1 MRKIIHI
8 DMDCFYAAV
17 EARDNPALRG
27 KPIAV
32 GGNANQRGVLCTASY
47 EARKFGVRSAMPTSR
62 ALRLCPDLIL
72 LPVNMPKYRE
82 ASDVIRSI
90 FHEFTPLVEPLSLD
104 EAYLDVSDCEE
115 FAGSATLIAAEIRR
129 RIQQQTQLTAS
140 AGISSNKFVAKVCSD
155 WNKPNGQTVITPDKI
170 DEFVRVLPVKKIFGV
185 GPVTAKK
192 LEDFGVTTC
201 EDLRPYTED
210 QLFQRFGNFG
220 ERLFQLCRGIDH
232 RPVKPN
238 RIRKTISVEQTFLN
252 DTADEAELVE
262 RLIKQT
268 AELQK
273 RYAKISESYQ
283 VAGINLKLK
292 WSDFQTATVSE
303 HGARDWKSPDLAEHF
318 IALFKRAGRLPGQ
331 PLPQA
336 LRLLG
341 VGFRLDTAD
350 AGRQQFDLFAG
361 E

>member
-1 MRKIIHI
+1 
-8 DMDCFYAAV
+8 MDCFYAAV

-72 LPVNMPKYRE
+72 LPVNMPKYKA
-82 ASDVIRSI
+82 ASQVIRGI
-90 FHEFTPLVEPLSLD
+90 FHDFTPLVEPLSLD
-104 EAYLDVSDCEE
+104 EAYLDVSSCEE
-115 FAGSATLIAAEIRR
+115 FGGSATLIAAEIRR
-129 RIQQQTQLTAS
+129 RIEQETQLTAS
-140 AGISSNKFVAKVCSD
+140 AGISVNKFVAKVCSD
-155 WNKPNGQTVITPDKI
+155 WNKPNGQTVITPDKV
-170 DEFVRVLPVKKIFGV
+170 DDFVIALPVKKIFGV

-201 EDLRPYTED
+201 ADLRPFTEE
-210 QLFQRFGNFG
+210 QLAQRFGSFG
-220 ERLFQLCRGIDH
+220 ERLYSLCRGIDN
-232 RPVKPN
+232 REVKPN
-238 RIRKTISVEQTFLN
+238 RIRKTISVEQTFVN
-252 DTADEAELVE
+252 DTSDEAELIQ
-262 RLIKQT
+262 RLTKQT
-268 AELQK
+268 AELQN
-273 RYAKISESYQ
+273 RYEKIADNYQ

-292 WSDFQTATVSE
+292 WADFQTATVSE

-318 IALFKRAGRLPGQ
+318 IALFNRAGRVPGQ

-350 AGRQQFDLFAG
+350 AGRQQFDLFG
-361 E
+361 

>member
-72 LPVNMPKYRE
+72 LPVNMPKYKE
-82 ASDVIRSI
+82 ASQQIRSI

-104 EAYLDVSDCEE
+104 EAYLDVSECEQ
-115 FAGSATLIAAEIRR
+115 FDGSATLVAAEIRR
-129 RIQQQTQLTAS
+129 RIFQETQLTAS
-140 AGISSNKFVAKVCSD
+140 AGISVNKFIAKVCSD
-155 WNKPNGQTVITPDKI
+155 WNKPNGQTTITPDKV
-170 DEFVRVLPVKKIFGV
+170 DDFVRELPVKKIFGV

-192 LEDFGVTTC
+192 LEDFGVTIC
-201 EDLRPYTED
+201 KDLRPYSEE
-210 QLFQRFGNFG
+210 QLIQRFGNFG
-220 ERLFQLCRGIDH
+220 ERLYSLCRGIDN
-232 RPVKPN
+232 RQVKPN
-238 RIRKTISVEQTFLN
+238 RIRKTISVEQTFIN
-252 DTADEAELVE
+252 DTSDEDELVE
-262 RLIKQT
+262 RLVKQT

-273 RYAKISESYQ
+273 RYEKIADNYQ

-292 WSDFQTATVSE
+292 WADFQTATVSE

-350 AGRQQFDLFAG
+350 AGRQQFDLFG
-361 E
+361 